1 MRVAAIQVGPK
12 SDNENALHG
21 IIEELTDRAASNGA
35 KFLCFPEHY
44 LSEETEESVLNILEL
59 MKKQARKHS
68 ITIIVGGFY
77 ERLSDGIYVTSPV
90 VNPQGQLIGRQE
102 KIHLFGK
109 EKDRAKPGSD
119 YRIFNVGDVKFGII
133 ICYDLVFP
141 EVARILALKGADM
154 VFVPSRIFETGIGP
168 WHLYLS
174 ARCLENRVPLIG
186 ANLIWPPKY
195 LGHSRIFDLQYDNQS
210 DITITRA
217 VAVGGESQEVLIAD
231 VNLKAA
237 AELREK
243 RFRERRPNTY
253 RFLLKK

>member
-1 MRVAAIQVGPK
+1 VRVAAIQVGPK

-44 LSEETEESVLNILEL
+44 LSEETEDSVLSILEL
-59 MKKQARKHS
+59 MKKQARKHN

-77 ERLSDGIYVTSPV
+77 ERLSDGIYVTAPV

-141 EVARILALKGADM
+141 EVARILALNGADM
-154 VFVPSRIFETGIGP
+154 VFVPSRIIETGIEP

-195 LGHSRIFDLQYDNQS
+195 IGHSKIFDLQYDHQS

-253 RFLLKK
+253 KFLLKK

>member
-1 MRVAAIQVGPK
+1 M
-12 SDNENALHG
+12 SDNESVFHG
-21 IIEELTDRAASNGA
+21 IIEELTDKAVSNGA

-44 LSEETEESVLNILEL
+44 LSQETEESVLNILEL
-59 MKKQARKHS
+59 MRKQARKYN
-68 ITIIVGGFY
+68 ITIIAGGFY
-77 ERLSDGIYVTSPV
+77 ERLSDGIVVTAPV
-90 VNPQGQLIGRQE
+90 VNPQGQFIGRQE

-109 EKDRAKPGSD
+109 EKAKAKPGSD
-119 YRIFNVGDVKFGII
+119 YRIFNVGDVKFGVI

-154 VFVPSRIFETGIGP
+154 IFVPSKIIETGIEP

-174 ARCLENRVPLIG
+174 ARCLENRFPLIG

-195 LGHSRIFDLQYDNQS
+195 SGHSKIVDLQYDNQS
-210 DITITRA
+210 NITITKA

-243 RFRERRPNTY
+243 RIRERRPNTY

>member
-1 MRVAAIQVGPK
+1 M
-12 SDNENALHG
+12 SDNESVFYG
-21 IIEELTDRAASNGA
+21 IIEELTDKAVSNGA

-44 LSEETEESVLNILEL
+44 LSQETEDSVLNILEL
-59 MKKQARKHS
+59 MKKQARKHN
-68 ITIIVGGFY
+68 ITIIAGGFY
-77 ERLSDGIYVTSPV
+77 ERLSDEFFVTAPV

-119 YRIFNVGDVKFGII
+119 YRIFNVGDVKFGVI

-154 VFVPSRIFETGIGP
+154 VFVPSKIFETGIEP

-174 ARCLENRVPLIG
+174 MRCLENRVPIIG

-195 LGHSRIFDLQYDNQS
+195 LGRSKIFDLQYDNQS
-210 DITITRA
+210 DITITKA
-217 VAVGGESQEVLIAD
+217 VGVGGESQEVLIAD

-243 RFRERRPNTY
+243 RIRERRPNTY

>member
-1 MRVAAIQVGPK
+1 L
-12 SDNENALHG
+12 SDNESVFYG
-21 IIEELTDRAASNGA
+21 IIEELTDRAVSNGA

-44 LSEETEESVLNILEL
+44 LSQETEESVLNILEL
-59 MKKQARKHS
+59 MKKQARKYN
-68 ITIIVGGFY
+68 ITIIAGGFY
-77 ERLSDGIYVTSPV
+77 ERLSDGIFVTAPV

-119 YRIFNVGDVKFGII
+119 YRIFNVGDVKFGVI

-154 VFVPSRIFETGIGP
+154 IFVPSKIIETGIEP

-174 ARCLENRVPLIG
+174 ARCLENRFPLIG

-195 LGHSRIFDLQYDNQS
+195 SGHSKIVDLQYDNQS
-210 DITITRA
+210 DITITKA

-243 RFRERRPNTY
+243 RIGERRPNTY